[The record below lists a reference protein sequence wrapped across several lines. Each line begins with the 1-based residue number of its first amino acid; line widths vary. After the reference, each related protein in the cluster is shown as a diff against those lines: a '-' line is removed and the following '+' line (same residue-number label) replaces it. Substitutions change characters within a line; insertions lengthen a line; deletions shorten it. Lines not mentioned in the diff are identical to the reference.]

1 MLIYLV
7 RHGETD
13 WNREMKFQGWADIA
27 LNARG
32 REEARALAVK
42 LKDVAFDFA
51 FSSDLVRARETAE
64 ILLEGRGTPLA
75 TDRRLREMNFGPLE
89 GLPYGDARTNPESP
103 VHRLFT
109 EPDRYEPP
117 EGAEPISAVSARF
130 DDFLRSVLEPL
141 SRRAE
146 AGCVLVAAHGVIVRD
161 TLVRYGGHPYR
172 DFWRLPVGNC
182 SASVL
187 ELTES
192 GLKVVETGEKTREW
206 LI

>member
-32 REEARALAVK
+32 REEAHALARK
-42 LKDVAFDFA
+42 LQGVTFDFA

-64 ILLEGRGTPLA
+64 ILLEGRKTPLT
-75 TDRRLREMNFGPLE
+75 TDKGLREMNFGPLE

-117 EGAEPISAVSARF
+117 EGAESIPAVSARF
-130 DDFLRSVLEPL
+130 DDFCRSVLEPL

-146 AGCVLVAAHGVIVRD
+146 ARRVLVAAHGVIVRD
-161 TLVRYGGHPYR
+161 TLVRYGGHTYR

-187 ELTES
+187 ELTKA
-192 GLKVVETGEKTREW
+192 GLKVVEMGEKTREW

>member
-32 REEARALAVK
+32 REEARSLARE
-42 LKDVAFDFA
+42 LRDLSFDFA
-51 FSSDLVRARETAE
+51 FSSDLVRARETAQ
-64 ILLEGRGTPLA
+64 ILLEGRKTPLS

-89 GLPYGDARTNPESP
+89 GLPYGDARANSESP
-103 VHRLFT
+103 VRRLFT

-117 EGAEPISAVSARF
+117 EGAETMAEVSARF
-130 DDFLRSVLEPL
+130 DGFLRSVLEPL
-141 SRRAE
+141 SRRPGARR
-146 AGCVLVAAHGVIVRD
+146 VLIAAHGVIVRD

-187 ELTES
+187 ELTEA
-192 GLKVVETGEKTREW
+192 GLKVAETGEKTREW